1 MPKFGPETVRA
12 RQSFKVPHLRPNPPR
27 HRLPRKRI
35 RRATNRKRASIE
47 ANQATVATWRVE
59 PEPARLAMATVKLLS
74 DDQLSPEARVIF
86 DDIRRTRQSD
96 FVNNFW
102 RALANDPKTLGR
114 TWESVKQVMAPG
126 ALEPKVKEMLYVAVS
141 IAHGCTY
148 CIHSHTASARAK
160 GMTDQEYAEM
170 IAIVGM
176 AAETNRLVTA
186 LGVAVDDA
194 FLVDPSKGI
203 GPDL

>member
-1 MPKFGPETVRA
+1 
-12 RQSFKVPHLRPNPPR
+12 
-27 HRLPRKRI
+27 
-35 RRATNRKRASIE
+35 
-47 ANQATVATWRVE
+47 
-59 PEPARLAMATVKLLS
+59 
-74 DDQLSPEARVIF
+74 
-86 DDIRRTRQSD
+86 
-96 FVNNFW
+96 
-102 RALANDPKTLGR
+102 
-114 TWESVKQVMAPG
+114 MAPG

-141 IAHGCTY
+141 IAHGCPY

-194 FLVDPSKGI
+194 FLVDTERSGAQ
-203 GPDL
+203 DL